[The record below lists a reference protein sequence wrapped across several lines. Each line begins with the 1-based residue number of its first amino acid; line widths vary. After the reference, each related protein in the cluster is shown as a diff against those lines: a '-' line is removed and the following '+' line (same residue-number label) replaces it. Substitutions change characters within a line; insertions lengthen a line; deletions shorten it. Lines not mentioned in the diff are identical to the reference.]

1 MFEEAANP
9 TALVIGPARSD
20 ERLAAFRMVFPDD
33 DDVRGRLKRAETLM
47 QAGQLNPDSVRVVR
61 DSIGLAAAMIAA
73 PLSGAAAVVWPPR
86 IRPSLHH
93 PGPVVQALTAD
104 AVAWLNSQHVRL
116 AQTLLAPEDDHL
128 AEPLL
133 AQGFQHTTR
142 LVYLRHF
149 LDLSFAQM
157 ATAERCGY
165 QTYHEVGD
173 QRFAEVL
180 ARTYEGTL
188 DCPEI
193 NGVRSPAEILA
204 GHRAAGPF
212 DPEQWWLATRNGEP
226 AGVALA
232 TMPEDGAWDVAY
244 LGVVPEARRKGIGQE
259 LVRKLLFEAKAAAIP
274 MVTLAVDARNE
285 PARRL
290 YHAAGFEPYDERD
303 VYLKIWAS

>member
-1 MFEEAANP
+1 
-9 TALVIGPARSD
+9 
-20 ERLAAFRMVFPDD
+20 MVFPDD
-33 DDVRGRLKRAETLM
+33 DDVRGRLQRAEALM
-47 QAGQLNPDSVRVVR
+47 CTGQLDPDSVRVVR

-73 PLSGAAAVVWPPR
+73 PLSGSAAVVWPPR
-86 IRPSLHH
+86 VRPSLHH
-93 PGPVVQALTAD
+93 AKPVVQALAAD
-104 AVAWLNSQHVRL
+104 AVAWLNSHHVRL
-116 AQTLLAPEDDHL
+116 AQALLPPEDANL

-133 AQGFQHTTR
+133 AQGFRHTTR

-165 QTYHEVGD
+165 QTYLEVGD
-173 QRFAEVL
+173 QRFADVL

-204 GHRAAGPF
+204 GHRGAGPF
-212 DPEQWWLATRNGEP
+212 DPEQWWLATLDGEP

-259 LVRKLLFEAKAAAIP
+259 LVRKLLFEAKAAEIP

-290 YHAAGFEPYDERD
+290 YHSAGFEPYDERD
-303 VYLKIWAS
+303 VYLKIFPS